1 MGYNVR
7 VQFLYCHG
15 MADWLYCKCRFESCP
30 DYFYELLDVRKML
43 FTKKIKRGYIFS
55 IACTLEKLVLA

>member
-1 MGYNVR
+1 MLQQRTLNITYQNPP
-7 VQFLYCHG
+7 
-15 MADWLYCKCRFESCP
+15 CRFESCP